1 MKFTIK
7 QTESYAVLSLQEK
20 QLNSMCAPEL
30 KSQIHKI
37 VNEGCCNIVLDLKEV
52 DFVDSSGLSG
62 ILLGH
67 RACREAGGLFFLAES
82 QAFVMRLITISKL
95 NDQLDMADTVL
106 DAQDLIMKNELR
118 KEIEGNGQGDN

>member
-1 MKFTIK
+1 MRFTSK
-7 QTESYAVLSLQEK
+7 KTESYVVLSLQEK
-20 QLNSMCAPEL
+20 QLNSMYAPEL
-30 KSQIHKI
+30 KSQIHTI
-37 VNEGCCNIVLDLKEV
+37 VNEGCSNIVLDLSEV
-52 DFVDSSGLSG
+52 DFVDSSGLSA

-67 RACREAGGLFFLAES
+67 RACREIDGLFFLANS

-95 NDQLDMADTVL
+95 HDQLDIADSVQ